1 MTHRSRPTQVKRERE
16 QQKRERQRKKAEKA
30 AAKRKRRA
38 IARSTGAHAVIIET
52 DGPGGDG
59 MPPEESSP
67 PQGHP
72 PAAAMIDPGPAGRRA
87 DEPGY
92 KHGGTTDGTAPP
104 QAG

>member
-30 AAKRKRRA
+30 AARRQRRA
-38 IARSTGAHAVIIET
+38 IARSTGTHAVIIEG
-52 DGPGGDG
+52 DPPGGDG
-59 MPPEESSP
+59 MTPEESCP

-72 PAAAMIDPGPAGRRA
+72 PAAGMTDPGPGGRGG
-87 DEPGY
+87 DEPGRR
-92 KHGGTTDGTAPP
+92 HGGTTDGTAPP